1 MERPP
6 TSKQTVDLPPTPLTL
21 DGSFILHQMFRVRW
35 TAWRALGSE
44 KKHVLTGAVAT
55 FGAMEENKQEPT
67 GLFSLLGH
75 KGDLMIV
82 HFRKTLDEINH
93 AELTV
98 ARTEL
103 NEYLEPTT
111 SYLLRGRAGTVR
123 SFGKTLRRPDGA
135 GPSARHGGMEQSSRS
150 GVGHT
155 APSGGGALVAGNSP
169 APLSVLLPDEQ
180 ISRRDQELV
189 QRADSRAAKN
199 DARARHDRPPLR
211 RAGDPDH
218 FRIHRLR

>member
-1 MERPP
+1 
-6 TSKQTVDLPPTPLTL
+6 LPPTPLTL

-55 FGAMEENKQEPT
+55 FSAMEENKQEPT

-103 NEYLEPTT
+103 NEYIEPTT
-111 SYLLRGRAGTVR
+111 SYLSVVELGLYEASVKLYAELTAQGLQHGTAEWNKAIETELANSAKRRRRACGRR
-123 SFGKTLRRPDGA
+123 F
-135 GPSARHGGMEQSSRS
+135 PSAAICAFTR
-150 GVGHT
+150 
-155 APSGGGALVAGNSP
+155 
-169 APLSVLLPDEQ
+169 
-180 ISRRDQELV
+180 
-189 QRADSRAAKN
+189 
-199 DARARHDRPPLR
+199 
-211 RAGDPDH
+211 
-218 FRIHRLR
+218 

>member
-1 MERPP
+1 
-6 TSKQTVDLPPTPLTL
+6 
-21 DGSFILHQMFRVRW
+21 MFRVRW

-44 KKHVLTGAVAT
+44 KKHILTGAVAT

-111 SYLLRGRAGTVR
+111 SYLSVVELGLYEASVKLYAELT
-123 SFGKTLRRPDGA
+123 A
-135 GPSARHGGMEQSSRS
+135 QGPSARHRGMEQSSRN

-155 APSGGGALVAGNSP
+155 APSGGGALCG
-169 APLSVLLPDEQ
+169 
-180 ISRRDQELV
+180 RRFP
-189 QRADSRAAKN
+189 SAAIC
-199 DARARHDRPPLR
+199 AFTR
-211 RAGDPDH
+211 
-218 FRIHRLR
+218 